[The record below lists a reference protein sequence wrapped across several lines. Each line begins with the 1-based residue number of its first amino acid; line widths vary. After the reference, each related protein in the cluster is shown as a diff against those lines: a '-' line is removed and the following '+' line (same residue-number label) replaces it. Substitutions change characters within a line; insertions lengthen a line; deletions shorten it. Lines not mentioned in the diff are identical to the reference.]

1 MKRPYTRVVARPAIV
16 AAAAVMTLPLWWI
29 PAGSADFGHVARTNV
44 TREAAGQHRQV
55 PVAPSVPVVR
65 ARLRD
70 LPRGTR
76 DAVPV
81 SIAIPRIGMRAPVV
95 PVGVVA
101 GTTEI
106 PVDVATVGWYRYGPS
121 PGERGSAVLVG
132 HVDSPAQGVGA
143 FATLIALERGDRVEV
158 RMTNGRM
165 RAFRVVGRMTFPKD
179 RLPDS
184 VFRRDGR
191 PTLTLITCGGA
202 FDSSAGRYTENV
214 VVIAVPESGPS

>member
-1 MKRPYTRVVARPAIV
+1 MKRPYMRVAARAVVVATS
-16 AAAAVMTLPLWWI
+16 AVMTLPLWWT

-44 TREAAGQHRQV
+44 RREAAEQHRRV
-55 PVAPSVPVVR
+55 PIAPSVPIVR

-70 LPRGTR
+70 LPRSTR
-76 DAVPV
+76 EAVPV
-81 SIAIPRIGMRAPVV
+81 SITIPSIGTRAAVV

-143 FATLIALERGDRVEV
+143 FATIIELKRGDRVEV

-165 RAFRVVGRMTFPKD
+165 RAFRVVGRATFPKD

-191 PTLTLITCGGA
+191 PVLTLITCGGA
-202 FDSSAGRYTENV
+202 FDSGTGRYTDNV
-214 VVIAVPESGPS
+214 VVAAVPDSSPS

>member
-1 MKRPYTRVVARPAIV
+1 MKRPYGRVAVRAVVVAAT
-16 AAAAVMTLPLWWI
+16 AVMTLPLWWI
-29 PAGSADFGHVARTNV
+29 PAGSADFGHVVTNV
-44 TREAAGQHRQV
+44 TREAATQHRRV
-55 PVAPSVPVVR
+55 PTARSVPVVR

-76 DAVPV
+76 EAVPV
-81 SIAIPRIGMRAPVV
+81 SIAIPRIGMRAAVV

-106 PVDVATVGWYRYGPS
+106 PVDVSTVGWYRYGPS

-132 HVDSPAQGVGA
+132 HVDSPAHGVGA
-143 FATLIALERGDRVEV
+143 FATITALERGDRVEV

-165 RAFRVVGRMTFPKD
+165 RAFRVVGRTTVPKAL
-179 RLPDS
+179 LPDS

-191 PTLTLITCGGA
+191 PTLTLITCGGT
-202 FDSSAGRYTENV
+202 FDSSAGHYTDNV
-214 VVIAVPESGPS
+214 VVAAVPDNGPS